1 MPVLFAAARS
11 CGMPGIRRSC
21 RAPSSTTRTFGP
33 SSLLATDSAAAPP
46 KPPPAASAG
55 TFASRAVTSA
65 TSSDTRFDADSRSVP
80 TSATQSSLPR
90 GTQCGSQRTQ
100 FQCGPAAGSA
110 PSTTMDRSRGLCR
123 TADCATS
130 QRASARDASTGP
142 ARPRTPVVV
151 SRIETGTQNAVGTA
165 GGEKDLRRVH
175 CILTAPLLVGGPGL
189 LQLGLDLGHLPGVR
203 AHLAMV

>member
-1 MPVLFAAARS
+1 
-11 CGMPGIRRSC
+11 MPGIRRSC
-21 RAPSSTTRTFGP
+21 RAPSSTTRIFGP
-33 SSLLATDSAAAPP
+33 RSLSATDSAAAPP
-46 KPPPAASAG
+46 QPPPAASAG

-110 PSTTMDRSRGLCR
+110 ASTTMDRSRGLCR
-123 TADCATS
+123 TADWATS

-142 ARPRTPVVV
+142 ARPSTPVVV
-151 SRIETGTQNAVGTA
+151 SRIETGTQNAVGTGGGVASLGVTSWIMGSRRA
-165 GGEKDLRRVH
+165 GG
-175 CILTAPLLVGGPGL
+175 G
-189 LQLGLDLGHLPGVR
+189 
-203 AHLAMV
+203 